1 MDSTIQYWLESEMTN
16 HTQARINIQYSYNE
30 YGAKNQNKILLANDN
45 NLIPMA
51 CQTDQFFP
59 LSLSVSSNQI
69 WFTSSL
75 SNWITG
81 YGYTVIFLGQQGSLF
96 SFVNLHS

>member
-1 MDSTIQYWLESEMTN
+1 MDSKIQYLESEMTN

-59 LSLSVSSNQI
+59 LSLSRFFKSNMV
-69 WFTSSL
+69 
-75 SNWITG
+75 
-81 YGYTVIFLGQQGSLF
+81 YK
-96 SFVNLHS
+96 